1 MSWERRGVAVAA
13 ATPVSIVCVHAAA
26 TLQAA
31 WVGPALGSAAPAM
44 VLPVVAAGLVYWLKP
59 SWVAGGLAAGVVVAG
74 LAEDIELGSVD
85 PATCIDDRR
94 SCQDPVISR
103 RRVEE

>member
-1 MSWERRGVAVAA
+1 MTAESPKR
-13 ATPVSIVCVHAAA
+13 CK
-26 TLQAA
+26 
-31 WVGPALGSAAPAM
+31 LGII
-44 VLPVVAAGLVYWLKP
+44 LPEAENDM
-59 SWVAGGLAAGVVVAG
+59 GGRTARWRDYLEMAG